1 MQLLLESFPNT
12 CPCKFGRVVELGPCL
27 LPRAACCW
35 LQFATYRIP
44 SLHNLLSFLLRLVDN
59 GGHSHKLFIHA
70 G

>member
-1 MQLLLESFPNT
+1 MQLLLESSPNT

-27 LPRAACCW
+27 LPRRVLL